1 MHAAIQFEPMFN
13 SSVPLHPL
21 HIPNDTVQSS
31 RVGAVA
37 ELETAA
43 GWVPHSNSSRIT
55 LPDMIP
61 EEYRGFPEFPQA
73 NAGTA
78 PSNFHFPA

>member
-21 HIPNDTVQSS
+21 HIPNDTVHSS

-37 ELETAA
+37 ELQTAV
-43 GWVPHSNSSRIT
+43 GWVPHSNRSRIT
-55 LPDMIP
+55 LQYMIP
-61 EEYRGFPEFPQA
+61 EEYRGFHDQCIL
-73 NAGTA
+73 
-78 PSNFHFPA
+78 